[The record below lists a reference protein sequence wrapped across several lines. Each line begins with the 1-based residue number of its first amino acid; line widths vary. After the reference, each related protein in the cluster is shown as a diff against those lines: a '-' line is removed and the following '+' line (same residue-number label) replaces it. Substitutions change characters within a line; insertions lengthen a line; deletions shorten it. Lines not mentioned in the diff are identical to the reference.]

1 MSHPNPRNVCDGCGQ
16 TLDRRRRGHVLL
28 GPIVHDEIWRR
39 LAKPTEA
46 LCWQC
51 MLRAHARS
59 SWTHAA
65 ARRSAA
71 VSLEPFPSA
80 LFLARPVR
88 GDGGR
93 CAAGP
98 TSRRGVRP
106 GVLSA
111 SPAMG
116 AAPAR
121 SRRPG
126 GVAMTDNSEPKII
139 PFGKY
144 KGRLVEGRAD
154 RRSRLKGHFCCD
166 ERP

>member
-1 MSHPNPRNVCDGCGQ
+1 MRRPPRNACDGCGQ

-51 MLRAHARS
+51 MLERTRVRLGRMLRLADLRPCRWNRLNEPYSYLDLLIDIEGALPTNLDAWRGVGVPGEFAELPARS
-59 SWTHAA
+59 
-65 ARRSAA
+65 
-71 VSLEPFPSA
+71 
-80 LFLARPVR
+80 
-88 GDGGR
+88 R
-93 CAAGP
+93 CM
-98 TSRRGVRP
+98 V
-106 GVLSA
+106 
-111 SPAMG
+111 

-144 KGRLVEGRAD
+144 KGRLVEEGPID
-154 RRSRLKGHFCCD
+154 D
-166 ERP
+166 PD